1 MSNNTAPA
9 RTTDS
14 RGGSLTRP
22 AGVSSRQISHR
33 AWVLTAPVLL
43 LALVPFFA
51 NYRAASRAGQTFTRD
66 WAVDLLNSVEPYGI
80 LITGGDNDTFPL
92 WYAQEVEGVRK
103 DVTVAVTSLLGTDWY
118 VRGIIRRPIWP
129 YNAAAGP
136 AVYRTLSAPTPR
148 GPALKMSIP
157 EADAVP
163 EYVELREPRQF
174 KKDSIVSTIRPGFL
188 TRDQLLILQFIKDSF
203 PERPVYFSSPAIAR
217 PLGLAP
223 YLMTQGLAYKL
234 VGHPVHPSGT
244 DIVQTPY
251 GMVDVP
257 RTRALWALY
266 GAPRALLRQGD
277 WVDKSSAGIPMSYV
291 LSAYSLAE
299 ILYHQG
305 DPADSERFM
314 RTALDMAHAA
324 HMDNLFRNPTA
335 G

>member
-1 MSNNTAPA
+1 
-9 RTTDS
+9 
-14 RGGSLTRP
+14 
-22 AGVSSRQISHR
+22 
-33 AWVLTAPVLL
+33 
-43 LALVPFFA
+43 
-51 NYRAASRAGQTFTRD
+51 
-66 WAVDLLNSVEPYGI
+66 
-80 LITGGDNDTFPL
+80 
-92 WYAQEVEGVRK
+92 
-103 DVTVAVTSLLGTDWY
+103 
-118 VRGIIRRPIWP
+118 
-129 YNAAAGP
+129 
-136 AVYRTLSAPTPR
+136 
-148 GPALKMSIP
+148 
-157 EADAVP
+157 
-163 EYVELREPRQF
+163 
-174 KKDSIVSTIRPGFL
+174 
-188 TRDQLLILQFIKDSF
+188 
-203 PERPVYFSSPAIAR
+203 
-217 PLGLAP
+217 
-223 YLMTQGLAYKL
+223 MTQGLAYKL